1 MKKVS
6 KAAKLGKQFKKLETI
21 MLIVIPTYFIG
32 RVLMTVIFDI

>member
-6 KAAKLGKQFKKLETI
+6 KAARPGKQFKKLETI

-32 RVLMTVIFDI
+32 RILMTVIWDI

>member
-6 KAAKLGKQFKKLETI
+6 KAARLGKQFKKLETI

-32 RVLMTVIFDI
+32 RILISIIYGI